1 MSSNKNARLA
11 LESIYGKGSM
21 FKKAECER
29 QIEKQKLKIK
39 GYKRFLQ
46 EKRYS
51 GKILKTKSR
60 QMTYHHLQHRSEGG
74 KTDVENGAILST
86 LEHEY
91 IHSLSREQE
100 EVINNMIRQYKYSI
114 DVNCGIMTPTKS
126 GIELENTNSIEFDI
140 DNEEDLLVIPAY
152 DMTDRDREI
161 YNRAKEKREL
171 QKYID
176 EYLYEENSEDE
187 DRQKS

>member
-1 MSSNKNARLA
+1 MSNNKNARLV

-21 FKKAECER
+21 FKKAECEK

-51 GKILKTKSR
+51 GKILKTKLR

-100 EVINNMIRQYKYSI
+100 EVINNMIREYKSKAI
-114 DVNCGIMTPTKS
+114 LNFCILIPEDNDIQ
-126 GIELENTNSIEFDI
+126 LESTNSIEFDI
-140 DNEEDLLVIPAY
+140 NNEIDTIEIPVY